1 LSRDSSPI
9 NSTKIIPIEG
19 EKGGVKPM
27 KKMIKFYAFLITIVA
42 VNIISATKLFAPVD
56 KTHIKKDQ
64 LAMGVEYEIW
74 QARILVASP
83 NKIPFFDKEYQLAWY
98 IDEMY
103 QDDLLLIGGKRNEIY
118 TDIAYQIRIQ
128 PDNCHN
134 DTFPGTCAPELI
146 TTPIVTTDKDKQRDA
161 YYAFKTLYKIF
172 TDEAFMLKHLTTK
185 ESPKEFMVFIGD
197 RVKNYVYKDETNP
210 SIPVNV
216 RKYWKCYKLS
226 SVIEAYRNAIVKN
239 NEIKDKENWK
249 LELKAPFTSDTSIR
263 TDKPSVSYKFEGEVK
278 FGYCSAD
285 QLYVSYASTAQKGT
299 AQVNYG
305 LPVSKLGTE
314 EFRQMYSTVDPS
326 NRGALWGESWAL
338 ADKYAIRCTRC
349 VADKV
354 NGLYVGTRFE
364 QVNGIL
370 KNIYYEVAHRVRL
383 EKRLGEKEEFRKD
396 HQHQMI
402 KTRVGR
408 AAELFCEAHA
418 IKGDEIWDAIV
429 GDAKCKREC
438 LTYSSVSRS
447 GLAMLVQSMASAW
460 KEKLPANYSRDLY
473 WLPTTGRPVK
483 PLLITYS
490 QIFLSKPI
498 ERKEIGVLVESRPP
512 LIELNRLIKRAMT
525 ERDEKKG
532 EKHWLDAVEIIH
544 KLQAQEY
551 RIKKWRTERK
561 DLEK

>member
-1 LSRDSSPI
+1 
-9 NSTKIIPIEG
+9 
-19 EKGGVKPM
+19 M
-27 KKMIKFYAFLITIVA
+27 KKVIRFNLLLVLVIAVQIIT
-42 VNIISATKLFAPVD
+42 ATRLFAPVD
-56 KTHIKKDQ
+56 NTRIRKDQ
-64 LAMGVEYEIW
+64 LAMGVEFEIW
-74 QARILVASP
+74 QTRILVVSS
-83 NKIPFFDKEYQLAWY
+83 NKIPFFNKEYQLAWY
-98 IDEMY
+98 VDEMY
-103 QDDLLLIGGKRNEIY
+103 QNDLLLIGGKKNEIY
-118 TDIAYQIRIQ
+118 TDIEYQIRIQ

-146 TTPIVTTDKDKQRDA
+146 TTPIVTTDKVKQRDA
-161 YYAFKTLYKIF
+161 YYAFKTLYRIF
-172 TDEAFMLKHLTTK
+172 TDEAFMVKHLATK
-185 ESPKEFMVFIGD
+185 EPSKEFMVFIGD
-197 RVKNYVYKDETNP
+197 RVKNYVFKDETNP

-216 RKYWKCYKLS
+216 RKYRNCYKLS
-226 SVIEAYRNAIVKN
+226 LVIEAYRNAIMKN

-249 LELKAPFTSDTSIR
+249 LELKAPFTSNKSMS
-263 TDKPSVSYKFEGEVK
+263 TDKPSVFYKFEGEKK
-278 FGYCSAD
+278 FGYCKAD
-285 QLYVSYASTAQKGT
+285 QLYLSYASTGQHGT

-305 LPVSKLGTE
+305 LPVTKLGTE
-314 EFRQMYSTVDPS
+314 EFRQMFGTVDTT
-326 NRGALWGESWAL
+326 NRGALWGESWVL

-354 NGLYVGTRFE
+354 NGLYVGTRYE
-364 QVNGIL
+364 QLNGIL

-383 EKRLGEKEEFRKD
+383 KKRLGKGEKFRKD

-408 AAELFCEAHA
+408 AAELFSEVHA
-418 IKGDEIWDAIV
+418 IKGDEIWNAV
-429 GDAKCKREC
+429 VADAKCKREC

-447 GLAMLVQSMASAW
+447 GLAMLVKLMASAW
-460 KEKLPANYSRDLY
+460 KENLPANYSRNMSL
-473 WLPTTGRPVK
+473 LPTTGRPVK

-490 QIFLSKPI
+490 QVFLSKPI

-544 KLQAQEY
+544 KLQSQEY